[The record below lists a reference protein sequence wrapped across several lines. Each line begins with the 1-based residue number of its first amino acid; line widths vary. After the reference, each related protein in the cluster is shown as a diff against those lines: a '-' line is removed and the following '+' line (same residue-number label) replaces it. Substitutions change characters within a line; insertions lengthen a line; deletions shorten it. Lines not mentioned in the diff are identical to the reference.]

1 MSISRTA
8 HSSAFAAFFGLV
20 TTSVSRCGS
29 PLYWPSSTRFGS
41 TRISRTCS
49 GVHRMRIDVMRLLM
63 QLDLPG
69 AGLARR

>member
-8 HSSAFAAFFGLV
+8 QSSAFAAFFGLV

-41 TRISRTCS
+41 TRIIRT
-49 GVHRMRIDVMRLLM
+49 
-63 QLDLPG
+63 
-69 AGLARR
+69 